1 LPRQGHGT
9 AGCGLAFFCRVTTKE
24 LDMPLFFLIAIG
36 AGAFTMGATAVDVT
50 SDTSAQNRERAVQ
63 MEQVQPQQT
72 YGTMADCQRAMAAQ
86 HLSVASCQQRS

>member
-1 LPRQGHGT
+1 LHDAAAAIGPLPRQGHGT

-50 SDTSAQNRERAVQ
+50 SDTSAQNRDDGRLPARDGRAASVGR
-63 MEQVQPQQT
+63 VLP
-72 YGTMADCQRAMAAQ
+72 AAFVT
-86 HLSVASCQQRS
+86 SA